1 MFVDSSSRASLDAA
15 LLASVDAQVIDIETH
30 KALIERV
37 RHDAALR
44 AVLDGAHAALRATN
58 NHTDFNETIHML
70 GDIVRNIAQ
79 NDDDDFANAP
89 VQLDE
94 QLLLDARRV
103 DEAVTRAAL
112 DVYTQTRDIA
122 DLIDTLVR
130 VCAVHDA
137 PAVANRRRVLCD
149 QAMLARGDL
158 SFLVLSDDEL
168 SARIAAAELRRQQQ
182 RASFAAWFAGS
193 NVSCPFA
200 VVDVPNT
207 HARVPIV
214 DNDDDDDNQDDDD
227 NVSNSEFRQLLV
239 LRGADATAQAELTQ
253 SYVNE
258 RNAANSVNLQF
269 MHSPSLLSFEENRFL
284 AAPAITRVGTY

>member
-1 MFVDSSSRASLDAA
+1 MFVDSSSRSSLNAA
-15 LLASVDAQVIDIETH
+15 LMASVDAQVIDAETH

-37 RHDAALR
+37 RRDAALR
-44 AVLDGAHAALRATN
+44 SVLAGAHAALRATN

-70 GDIVRNIAQ
+70 GDIVRNVADE
-79 NDDDDFANAP
+79 NDDVFANAP
-89 VQLDE
+89 PQLDE

-112 DVYTQTRDIA
+112 DVFAQTRDIP

-137 PAVANRRRVLCD
+137 PVVANRRRVLCD

-168 SARIAAAELRRQQQ
+168 SARIAAAEQRRQQQ
-182 RASFAAWFAGS
+182 RASFAAWFAGA

-200 VVDVPNT
+200 VVDVPNIDVN
-207 HARVPIV
+207 ARVPLV
-214 DNDDDDDNQDDDD
+214 DNDDNDDNDDDA
-227 NVSNSEFRQLLV
+227 SNSEFRQLLV
-239 LRGADATAQAELTQ
+239 LRGADATGQAELTQ
-253 SYVNE
+253 TYDNE
-258 RNAANSVNLQF
+258 RKAANSANLQF

-284 AAPAITRVGTY
+284 ARP

>member
-1 MFVDSSSRASLDAA
+1 MFVDSSSRSSLNAA
-15 LLASVDAQVIDIETH
+15 LMASVDAQVIDVETH

-44 AVLDGAHAALRATN
+44 SVLDGAHAALRATN

-70 GDIVRNIAQ
+70 GDIVRNIADE
-79 NDDDDFANAP
+79 NDDEFANAP
-89 VQLDE
+89 AQLDE

-112 DVYTQTRDIA
+112 DVFAQTRDMA

-168 SARIAAAELRRQQQ
+168 SVRIATAEQRRQQQ
-182 RASFAAWFAGS
+182 RSSFAAWFAGA

-200 VVDVPNT
+200 VVDVTNT
-207 HARVPIV
+207 DVNSRVPLV
-214 DNDDDDDNQDDDD
+214 DNDDDDNDDDD
-227 NVSNSEFRQLLV
+227 ASNSEFRQLLV
-239 LRGADATAQAELTQ
+239 LRGADATGQAELTQ
-253 SYVNE
+253 TYDNE
-258 RNAANSVNLQF
+258 RKAANSANLQF

-284 AAPAITRVGTY
+284 ARP